1 MSKVSRNFLERI
13 EICAGQ
19 SDQNHKLIRRTV
31 MQRQSLDKIIQQA
44 ILWTIILYIKH
55 DDRDTHD

>member
-1 MSKVSRNFLERI
+1 
-13 EICAGQ
+13 
-19 SDQNHKLIRRTV
+19 

-55 DDRDTHD
+55 DDRDTHDWWKINNYLKIVQVV